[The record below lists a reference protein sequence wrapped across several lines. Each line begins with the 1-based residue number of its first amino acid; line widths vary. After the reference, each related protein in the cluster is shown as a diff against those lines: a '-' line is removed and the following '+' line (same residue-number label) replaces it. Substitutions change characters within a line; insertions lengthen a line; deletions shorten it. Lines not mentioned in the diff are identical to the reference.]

1 MVIRRALVACVL
13 VSLLPSLLRAE
24 TRTIRAKPGLVQLS
38 VPSPDDVDV
47 SWESQSPYDLEFFVF
62 RLSSGETVVVF
73 QLTGER
79 VVVRSDSIDW
89 EARSRKKITWLVE
102 ADPEPDPE
110 LTAFGV
116 EVQRRARSIQD
127 ADAVAKV
134 ADNFAIAA
142 ASIES
147 GSLASVSRARSFVV
161 GRNEDVP
168 LTDLDAWTTF
178 GAWLGDQLNKR
189 AQTLD
194 STKDAFLQISAGIKA
209 SLDG

>member
-1 MVIRRALVACVL
+1 M
-13 VSLLPSLLRAE
+13 
-24 TRTIRAKPGLVQLS
+24 QLS
-38 VPSPDDVDV
+38 VPSPDEIAV

-62 RLSSGETVVVF
+62 RLSSDETVIVF
-73 QLTGER
+73 QLSGER

-102 ADPEPDPE
+102 PDPEQDPEPDPE

-168 LTDLDAWTTF
+168 LTDLDAWTKF
-178 GAWLGDQLNKR
+178 GAWLGDQLNSR

-194 STKDAFLQISAGIKA
+194 STRDAFLQISAGMKA